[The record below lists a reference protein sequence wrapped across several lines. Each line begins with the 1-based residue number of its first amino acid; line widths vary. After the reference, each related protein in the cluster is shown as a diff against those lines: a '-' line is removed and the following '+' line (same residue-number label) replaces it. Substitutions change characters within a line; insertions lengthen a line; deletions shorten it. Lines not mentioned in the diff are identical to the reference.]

1 MTPICGA
8 YKRLE
13 FVMIF
18 KSIMLPGLICLG
30 IFSGCG
36 DSQPGGGIKVS
47 DLSEEQIVLV
57 REYIKLKAIGMDGK
71 VDRFV
76 EMRDDTTLEIITDYL
91 ARKKRPI
98 DSERVESWATNWPE
112 VAGLPIVQDSIKDR
126 WRRMV
131 FKRPTVFGDDGVEKA
146 VYPVLLFGLN
156 GETWRV
162 SNGTMVGNNIYNP
175 DSTLRTTAQFNYHPM
190 FRLPPDF
197 RDLLPR
203 DSTRPKFKPQPLPEE
218 DIRRYDSLRDAAG
231 R

>member
-13 FVMIF
+13 FVMIL
-18 KSIMLPGLICLG
+18 KSIMLLSLICLP
-30 IFSGCG
+30 ILSGCG
-36 DSQPGGGIKVS
+36 DSEPGIKVS
-47 DLSEEQIVLV
+47 ELSEEQIVVV
-57 REYIKLKAIGMDGK
+57 REYLKLKAIGMKGK
-71 VDRFV
+71 VEQFV
-76 EMRDDTTLEIITDYL
+76 ELRDSTTFQIVSEYL
-91 ARKKRPI
+91 KSHNKPLDSARV
-98 DSERVESWATNWPE
+98 SLWGTSWPE

-146 VYPVLLFGLN
+146 VYPVVLFGLN
-156 GETWRV
+156 GDTWRV

-190 FRLPPDF
+190 FCLPPDF

-203 DSTRPKFKPQPLPEE
+203 DSTRPTFEPQPLPEE
-218 DIRRYDSLRDAAG
+218 DIRHYDSLRDAAG